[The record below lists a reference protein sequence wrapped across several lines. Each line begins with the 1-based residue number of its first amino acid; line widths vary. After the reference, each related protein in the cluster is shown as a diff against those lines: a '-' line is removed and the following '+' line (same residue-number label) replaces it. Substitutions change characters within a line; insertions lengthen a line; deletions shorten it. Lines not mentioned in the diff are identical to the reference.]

1 MGLPSRAVLSIPLL
15 SLLLA
20 LTAWGS
26 VRLFQRG
33 LPFPA
38 EAAGVALALGF
49 AVFYLRGGARLPQ
62 KRRVLLSLAG
72 GGAVAYFAAAL
83 GGLPALLS
91 YPFDRDLSPGWGPF
105 ALALAGG
112 VALGAVLFEA
122 NLRAP
127 RRVSPA
133 APEPPEAPKKPRR

>member
-38 EAAGVALALGF
+38 EAAGAALALGF
-49 AVFYLRGGARLPQ
+49 AALYLLRGSRLP
-62 KRRVLLSLAG
+62 RPRGLLLSLAG

-83 GGLPALLS
+83 GGLPALLFD
-91 YPFDRDLSPGWGPF
+91 PFDRELSPGGGPLV
-105 ALALAGG
+105 LALAAG
-112 VALGAVLFEA
+112 VALGALLWGGD
-122 NLRAP
+122 LRSA
-127 RRVSPA
+127 RRTSSA
-133 APEPPEAPKKPRR
+133 APEPGEPPKKPRR